1 VYILVIPMIVGT
13 VEHGFETI
21 LASVCCT
28 SIYHIGHNFRKKTR
42 NSWNMRKIREWDILL
57 LILEKSAN
65 IS

>member
-1 VYILVIPMIVGT
+1 MYISVIPIIVDT

-28 SIYHIGHNFRKKTR
+28 FIYHIGHNFRKRTR
-42 NSWNMRKIREWDILL
+42 NSWNMRKIREWNILL